1 MMTRYREIHKS
12 HGITVFETLPEKE
25 EPKPEPIDHI
35 VIAEGGCY
43 ASYMPAP
50 SIAHRMTRSEILRG
64 ENIYAISNETRR
76 FLHRS

>member
-1 MMTRYREIHKS
+1 MTRYREIHKS
-12 HGITVFETLPEKE
+12 HGITVFKTLPEKE
-25 EPKPEPIDHI
+25 KPKPIDHI

-43 ASYMPAP
+43 ASCIPVP

-64 ENIYAISNETRR
+64 ENIYAVSNETRR